1 MSDEICRE
9 YKTAVAEFEKY
20 CADEVGLN
28 VEINTDYY
36 PMQVRLMPA
45 EEQQS
50 MFDESEQEDRTSDCI
65 VIMNGIQ
72 PKIKANLKYQM
83 DAAILKKLITKVANL
98 GELYLHA
105 FRASVS
111 DKISDDTS
119 PKGLVACLKDLCNV
133 K

>member
-1 MSDEICRE
+1 MNGEICRE

-28 VEINTDYY
+28 VVINTDGYL
-36 PMQVRLMPA
+36 MTVRLTPA
-45 EEQQS
+45 NTQQS
-50 MFDESEQEDRTSDCI
+50 MFDEAAQVDGTSVCI
-65 VIMNGIQ
+65 IITNGIQ

-83 DAAILKKLITKVANL
+83 DAALLKKLITKVENL
-98 GELYLHA
+98 GKLYLHA

-111 DKISDDTS
+111 NKIADDAS

-133 K
+133 

>member
-1 MSDEICRE
+1 MNEEICRE

-28 VEINTDYY
+28 VVINTDCY
-36 PMQVRLMPA
+36 PMQVRLTPA
-45 EEQQS
+45 NAQQS
-50 MFDESEQEDRTSDCI
+50 MFEEAEQADGQAGGCI
-65 VIMNGIQ
+65 IITNGIQ

-83 DAAILKKLITKVANL
+83 DAALLKKLITKVENL

-111 DKISDDTS
+111 DKIADDAS

-133 K
+133 